1 MKRKID
7 VFVKLVRLRLT
18 SAFTLL
24 IFAVR
29 HEMFSK
35 PLTFNP
41 STTQYCSKAWEGQAG
56 QAVRLACIM
65 LTSPRRAAPS
75 LSLFQLARR

>member
-1 MKRKID
+1 MYGHINSNIHIYRIVLLLVLIESVNQFRKNGMPSMKRKID

-41 STTQYCSKAWEGQAG
+41 STTQYCSKA
-56 QAVRLACIM
+56 
-65 LTSPRRAAPS
+65 
-75 LSLFQLARR
+75 